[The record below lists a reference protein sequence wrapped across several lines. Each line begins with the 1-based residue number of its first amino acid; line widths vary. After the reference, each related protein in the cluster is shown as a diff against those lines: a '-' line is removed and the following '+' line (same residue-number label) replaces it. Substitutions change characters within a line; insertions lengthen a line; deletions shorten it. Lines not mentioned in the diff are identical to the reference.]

1 MPAGHAPETCPTENT
16 VVELLEAGLAPER
29 RAVVGEHVDR
39 CESCR
44 ELVAVMARSQL
55 TASEMGQRMRFT
67 RSSEAE
73 AAPEV
78 EPGLLEAG
86 GQLGRYRVEEL
97 IGQGAMGAVYAA
109 RDPELDRRVAVKVI
123 RPGLAA
129 YSDMVAARLSREARA
144 MAQVAHPN
152 VVAVHDV
159 GHAGGQVF
167 VAMELAAGVTLREWL
182 AAASRSWREVVA
194 VFRGAG
200 EGLAAAHAAKLVHRD
215 FKPDNVL
222 VDEDGRARV
231 TDFGLARALARP
243 EPAGPATQRG
253 EARGPAMAAS
263 EVGESSRARPGSG
276 RADSSDGAVGLTR
289 TGATVGTPAY
299 MAPEQHAHLPT
310 DERSDQF
317 SFCVALWEALFG
329 ERPFPGDT
337 ALELAEAVVCG
348 RRRPL
353 PRRPRVPA
361 WLRRALV
368 RGLSVRPD
376 ERFPTMRAL
385 LDALRP
391 RPRLRLSALA
401 IALTAGGGVALA
413 ATLGAA
419 DDRAPDCSAGEAR
432 LAAVW
437 NDGRRDAL
445 RARLVQPGNP
455 QTEVRWGLV
464 DRALSRYARGWRSMH
479 ADTCAAAAR
488 ADRSPEL
495 LDLRS
500 HCLDTRLAD
509 LQQVTALLDTADPVV
524 AAGAVESI
532 EALPPIERCSTVEV
546 VEART
551 PVPSDPAQ
559 RAQVEELRRELVR
572 ADALRLAGRYAEAR
586 AHLEALRA
594 RAEATSYRPLVADV
608 LYFLGELETSTGSAA
623 DGEATLRRAA
633 HTAEAGRYDQLA
645 ADAWILL
652 IETASQGTGDLA
664 RAAEYAEHARA
675 ALDRLGRHTR
685 LEAQYEQHMGILDW
699 ARSRHADALAHF
711 SAARRLFEQVGDP
724 EGMAGADEGMALVY
738 EDQGELD
745 EALRLTRGVLAAREA
760 RLGRDHPHV
769 ALAANNV
776 ASALMMMGRYKEAL
790 DEMNRALA
798 IRQRANGPE
807 HLETAQALH
816 NIGELLR
823 NLGRYQEALDH
834 HRRSLA
840 VFEREFGS
848 DHQMVATSLENTGGV
863 YLELGQIDQAVPR
876 LRRALD
882 IHLRTLGAAHV
893 NTVRGRINLAD
904 GLRSSGHFAGALEQ
918 DRAALTALSGGIGVE
933 NLYGAHARFGEGLDL
948 VGLGRLSEARDPLER
963 AITTLQR
970 VGGDAAALA
979 RAQFGLARSLWPD
992 PGARARARDLAT
1004 AALAALQGAS
1014 GADAR
1019 LRARVAAWLDVHS
1032 R

>member
-1 MPAGHAPETCPTENT
+1 MPPGPAHSGCPTENT
-16 VVELLEAGLAPER
+16 VVELLESGMAPER

-39 CESCR
+39 CDSCR

-55 TASEMGQRMRFT
+55 TASGMGRRMRFALP
-67 RSSEAE
+67 SEE
-73 AAPEV
+73 
-78 EPGLLEAG
+78 EPGLLAAG
-86 GQLGRYRVEEL
+86 DQLGRYRVEEL

-123 RPGLAA
+123 RPDLAG

-152 VVAVHDV
+152 VVAVYDV
-159 GHAGGQVF
+159 GHAGGRVF
-167 VAMELAAGVTLREWL
+167 VAMELAAGRTLREWL
-182 AAASRSWREVVA
+182 AAAPRSWREVVD

-222 VDEDGRARV
+222 VDASGHARV
-231 TDFGLARALARP
+231 TDFGLARALSRP
-243 EPAGPATQRG
+243 EVS
-253 EARGPAMAAS
+253 AS
-263 EVGESSRARPGSG
+263 EPG
-276 RADSSDGAVGLTR
+276 ADRELSDGAVGLTR

-317 SFCVALWEALFG
+317 SYCVALWEALFG
-329 ERPFPGDT
+329 ERPFPGDSV
-337 ALELAEAVVCG
+337 LELADAVVCG
-348 RRRPL
+348 RRRPV

-376 ERFPTMRAL
+376 HRFPSMRAL

-391 RPRLRLSALA
+391 RPRRLLVAAAVALA
-401 IALTAGGGVALA
+401 AGGGIALA
-413 ATLGAA
+413 ATLGAG
-419 DDRAPDCSAGEAR
+419 DGRAPDCGDGETR

-437 NDGRRDAL
+437 NDGRRSAL
-445 RARLVQPGNP
+445 RARLVQPGSP

-464 DRALSRYARGWRSMH
+464 DRALSRYARGWLAMH
-479 ADTCAAAAR
+479 ADTCADAAR

-495 LDLRS
+495 LDLRG

-509 LQQVTALLDTADPVV
+509 LQQVIALLDTADPLV
-524 AAGAVESI
+524 AAGALESI
-532 EALPPIERCSTVEV
+532 DALPPIERCSTVEV

-551 PVPSDPAQ
+551 PVPADPAR

-572 ADALRLAGRYAEAR
+572 ADALRLAGRYREAR
-586 AHLEALRA
+586 AELEALRR
-594 RAEATSYRPLVADV
+594 RAEATGYRPLVADV

-664 RAAEYAEHARA
+664 KAAEYAEHARA

-711 SAARRLFEQVGDP
+711 TAARRLAQEIRDP
-724 EGMAGADEGMALVY
+724 EALASADEGMALVY
-738 EDQGELD
+738 EDQGKLD

-776 ASALMMMGRYKEAL
+776 ASALMLMGRYQEAL
-790 DEMNRALA
+790 EEMRRALA

-863 YLELGQIDQAVPR
+863 YLELGQVDQALPR

-882 IHLRTLGAAHV
+882 IHLRALGEAHV
-893 NTVRGRINLAD
+893 DTVRGRINLAD
-904 GLRSSGHFAGALEQ
+904 GLRTSGAFAEALEQ
-918 DRAALTALSGGIGVE
+918 DRAALAALSGGIGLE
-933 NLYGAHARFGEGLDL
+933 NLYGAHARFGAGLDL
-948 VGLGRLSEARDPLER
+948 VGLGRLHDAREPLEQ
-963 AITTLQR
+963 AIATLQR
-970 VGGDAAALA
+970 IGGDAGAMA
-979 RAQFGLARSLWPD
+979 RAQFGLARSLWPE
-992 PGARARARDLAT
+992 PGARARAREHAA
-1004 AALAALQGAS
+1004 AALAALEGAS

-1019 LRARVAAWLDVHS
+1019 LRARVATWLDARS